1 MLNQQYPILTRI
13 DSHIKPLL
21 IDVLSTD
28 KVGVCYGAIE
38 VDAISS
44 SCGKIE
50 GDRFRLSIPYARQNL
65 TWNVFFDSQ
74 CPEIGPDFI
83 FNDNTFLAD
92 MDIDTLSAKVPSLT
106 KWNPN
111 NANAL
116 LNVLIELLSC
126 YKQYQMQLLQKQER
140 LQLEYDMLMKST
152 QVKPEDVEM
161 ILLPSGSKPTEA
173 RFLIN
178 LSVDVSQLESR
189 TCDAEIDTAMLFVVF
204 SGPDWNRVTPQ
215 LYFSKT
221 LEKAFGGHG
230 TLNLPHFPVG
240 KLLIDYVAEVIKCIR
255 DKINLVIQGLEK
267 RREFIGTLIALQ
279 NGAVLEYDT
288 VNCTSVSLLLSD
300 QDFYLVLRIDLPPG
314 FPNEK
319 PIVTFTSCYYMQAPQ
334 TPYSE
339 SFQNY
344 PYNPRLKPYYM
355 ATKLLHFV
363 QHTSKKFRSNCIKK
377 FS

>member
-1 MLNQQYPILTRI
+1 MLNQQYPILTRV

-21 IDVLSTD
+21 VDVLSTD

-44 SCGKIE
+44 SCGKVE

-111 NANAL
+111 NTNAL
-116 LNVLIELLSC
+116 LNVLTELLSC

-152 QVKPEDVEM
+152 LVKPEDVEM

-189 TCDAEIDTAMLFVVF
+189 TCDSETDTAMLFIVF
-204 SGPDWNRVTPQ
+204 SGTDWNRVTPQ
-215 LYFSKT
+215 LYLSKT
-221 LEKAFGGHG
+221 LEKAFDGHPA
-230 TLNLPHFPVG
+230 LNLPHFSAD

-255 DKINLVIQGLEK
+255 DKINLIIQGLEK
-267 RREFIGTLIALQ
+267 RRAFIAALLSHQ
-279 NGAVLEYDT
+279 FRSVVEYDS
-288 VNCTSVSLLLSD
+288 VNCTFTIFLHSE
-300 QDFYLVLRIDLPPG
+300 QDFYIVWRIDLLPG

-319 PIVTFTSCYYMQAPQ
+319 PIVTFTSVYHMQVPH
-334 TPYSE
+334 TVYTE
-339 SFQNY
+339 NYQNF
-344 PYNPRLKPYYM
+344 PYNPRWELSFM
-355 ATKLLHFV
+355 VTKLLNFI
-363 QHTSKKFRSNCIKK
+363 QHASKKFRSNCIKK